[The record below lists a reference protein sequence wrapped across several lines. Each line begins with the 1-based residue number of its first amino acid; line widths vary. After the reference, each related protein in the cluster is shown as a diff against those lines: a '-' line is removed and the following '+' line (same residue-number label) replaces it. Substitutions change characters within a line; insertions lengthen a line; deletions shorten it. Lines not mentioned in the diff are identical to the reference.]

1 MKKLKVKGKNNED
14 SFILLNM
21 FKIKEAVG
29 TKERKEKGKETGGKR
44 MGRKREERMKG
55 QRALI
60 CICFKYL

>member
-44 MGRKREERMKG
+44 MGRKN
-55 QRALI
+55 LSWSHTWI
-60 CICFKYL
+60 

>member
-29 TKERKEKGKETGGKR
+29 TKERKEKGSKR
-44 MGRKREERMKG
+44 RNSSG
-55 QRALI
+55 A
-60 CICFKYL
+60 FTT